1 MINTIKLAKW
11 IGSPLSLLLHTLLF
25 GGIFMLRYLGIAT
38 DSLILILTTAICLEA
53 IYLVILIQ
61 MIINKNT
68 QNLAGVQEKV
78 AEIQEEEKEAHKI
91 MINILHTAHQVKTIQ
106 QELEALK
113 KKSIPHHHK
122 VHKA

>member
-11 IGSPLSLLLHTLLF
+11 IGSPISLLLHTFVF
-25 GGIFMLRYLGIAT
+25 GGIFVLRYLGIAT
-38 DSLILILTTAICLEA
+38 DSLLLILTTVVCLEA

-61 MIINKNT
+61 VIINKNT
-68 QNLAGVQEKV
+68 QNLAGVAQKV
-78 AEIQEEEKEAHKI
+78 EEIQEEEKEAHKI

-106 QELEALK
+106 QELDALK
-113 KKSIPHHHK
+113 KREGNGHHK